1 MNVLKI
7 LGRGVAACGLV
18 GLLASQASATCDTGK
33 QPFPGVDRLAVKR
46 LSCGGASSKHNVE
59 NIGGSKRVFVTLNV
73 GTRSAR
79 TNGITSTNQ
88 PMTSCFAEDRT
99 AGNAGAG
106 DTSGCQAAAFWIGT
120 LFT

>member
-1 MNVLKI
+1 MNALKTVSRAI
-7 LGRGVAACGLV
+7 AACSLV
-18 GLLASQASATCDTGK
+18 GLIATQASATCDTGK
-33 QPFPGVDRLAVKR
+33 QPFPGVNKLAVKN
-46 LSCGGASSKHNVE
+46 LACGGAKSKHNVE

-79 TNGITSTNQ
+79 TNGITSSNQ
-88 PMTSCFAEDRT
+88 PIAGCFAEDRT
-99 AGNAGAG
+99 AGNGGAG